1 MNKVLK
7 YITFVLI
14 LSSCASKK
22 LVQKLQ
28 LQSDISKIKETTY
41 AIENGN
47 KTQIELKHIELT
59 KNGRV
64 KYSETFNEKN
74 DLIETVEKK
83 LFFNKKSFPNKE
95 PYYCK
100 TRWKF
105 NQKERISCYS
115 QKTDKQNE
123 IIVQYNKDGTVKHIT
138 DNFTTFN
145 KYIYRYGTTIK
156 SDTLLTIITLNK
168 DRKETEKTTLR
179 CLEKDASDNCIEL
192 QKTYNSTQK
201 IEIIERDFT
210 YN

>member
-1 MNKVLK
+1 MF
-7 YITFVLI
+7 TVLI
-14 LSSCASKK
+14 VSSCASKK
-22 LVQKLQ
+22 LIQKLQ
-28 LQSDISKIKETTY
+28 LQGDISTIKETTY
-41 AIENGN
+41 AVENGN
-47 KTQIELKHIELT
+47 KKQIEQQYIELT

-64 KYSETFNEKN
+64 KYSETFNEN
-74 DLIETVEKK
+74 NELIETVEKK

-105 NQKERISCYS
+105 YKKERISCYS

-123 IIVQYNKDGTVKHIT
+123 IIVQYYKDGTINHIT

-145 KYIYRYGTTIK
+145 KYIYEYDTTIK
-156 SDTLLTIITLNK
+156 SDTLLTIITLDK
-168 DRKETEKTTLR
+168 DRKEKEKTTIR
-179 CLEKDASDNCIEL
+179 CLEKDASDNCIKL
-192 QKTYNSTQK
+192 QRYYNSIQK